1 MEITNLNQ
9 LNLNK
14 AYTFQDYLSW
24 KFVENVE
31 LLKGYISKMSPSPS
45 SGHQNIASQIY
56 KEIAWYL
63 KGNTCKS
70 FFAPFDVYLP
80 HIKGDG
86 QTVVQPDICVVCDVT
101 KIEKKGCIGSPDLVI
116 EILSPGNVK
125 KEIKDKYEIYQE
137 AKVKEYWLVYP
148 AEQVL
153 QVYLLEKNKYVGL
166 RPLTTG
172 DTYKSKVL
180 KDFEIAVET
189 IFEGSEG
196 LI

>member
-1 MEITNLNQ
+1 MEITNLSQ
-9 LNLNK
+9 LDLTK
-14 AYTFQDYLSW
+14 TYTFKDYLSW
-24 KFVENVE
+24 KFSEKVE
-31 LLKGYISKMSPSPS
+31 LLKGYISKMSPAPS
-45 SGHQNIASQIY
+45 SGHQNIAGQIY
-56 KEIAWYL
+56 KEIGLYL
-63 KGNTCKS
+63 KGQLCKS

-80 HIKGDG
+80 SIKGDG

-101 KIEKKGCIGSPDLVI
+101 KIEKKGCVGSPDLVI

-137 AKVKEYWLVYP
+137 AKVKEYWLIYP

-153 QVYLLEKNKYVGL
+153 QVYILEKDKYIGL

-172 DTYKSKVL
+172 DIYKSKVL
-180 KDFEIAVET
+180 KDFEISVET